1 MRQKTALMIVIIL
14 GFGLI
19 GTGFSAF
26 YEQNELVGEGSD
38 MHILKT
44 TYGFPMRWYGYSQ
57 QQAFS
62 ANPIPKFYWF
72 SLESLVLDTAFWV
85 VISFFACFAI
95 MKSVNTLRKTRTSK
109 NLSVINI

>member
-1 MRQKTALMIVIIL
+1 MRQKTALMILIIL

-19 GTGFSAF
+19 GTGLSAF
-26 YEQNELVGEGSD
+26 YEQNELVGKGSN
-38 MHILKT
+38 MHILKA

-72 SLESLVLDTAFWV
+72 SLESLLLDAAFWFA
-85 VISFFACFAI
+85 ISFFACIAT
-95 MKSVNTLRKTRTSK
+95 MKSVNILRKTRASK
-109 NLSVINI
+109 TLPVIKI